1 MADPDKDELMADCNN
16 DLSAVIEKYT
26 GTLKSSDLYLVL
38 FKLAD
43 DMYRHWRKTLGG
55 INGSHL
61 EESSL

>member
-16 DLSAVIEKYT
+16 DLSAVIQKYT

-43 DMYRHWRKTLGG
+43 DMYRHWRKTLP
-55 INGSHL
+55 
-61 EESSL
+61 EE